1 MIYALIGITCVILIG
16 FLTHRAGICLVRAV
30 RLVMQGDYSLLLA
43 ILMSGLWAGGYVL
56 WAQYYMLNQPFSRFG
71 FHSLFA
77 VGGFIL
83 GLGASFN

>member
-56 WAQYYMLNQPFSRFG
+56 
-71 FHSLFA
+71 
-77 VGGFIL
+77 
-83 GLGASFN
+83 